1 VKVKLAA
8 RTSVRNERFIEFV
21 KGEAFVFIKQPF
33 RFLDWLIGSERGK
46 EAVGR
51 GAFAGFRASISR
63 NLAKNLANLSTS
75 QSKSFRWAKEICFDH
90 LMPVRGQKKNP
101 PLGEVL
107 IVLFAAR

>member
-1 VKVKLAA
+1 LGLNEGKKLW
-8 RTSVRNERFIEFV
+8 
-21 KGEAFVFIKQPF
+21 GEA
-33 RFLDWLIGSERGK
+33 LS
-46 EAVGR
+46 
-51 GAFAGFRASISR
+51 AGFRASISR

-75 QSKSFRWAKEICFDH
+75 QLKSFRWAKEIYFDH